1 MTVSDSN
8 AINDT
13 SCPSVVIEP
22 LTADRFADYGEV
34 LGLPMKLTQEPNAFS
49 FEASDFWHSADFDP
63 GNGGQT
69 EVLWVNYRDTS
80 LTVSSLEA
88 HWLTEQAIAPLSG
101 GALVHVVCTG
111 LSDTRQPDM
120 SQLRAFRVAPGQG
133 IKMFPGCWHTSF
145 VADADQVTC
154 LMLTRRSTT
163 RDLVRHLRGDDEA
176 AESTICQVASVS
188 LANG

>member
-1 MTVSDSN
+1 MNASDN
-8 AINDT
+8 NTINNT
-13 SCPSVVIEP
+13 SCPSVAIEP

-34 LGLPMKLTQEPNAFS
+34 LGLPMEHTQKPNAYS
-49 FEASDFWHSADFDP
+49 FPTSDFWHSSDFDP
-63 GNGGQT
+63 GSGGQT

-80 LTVSSLEA
+80 LTVRSLEA

-111 LSDTRQPDM
+111 LPDTRQPDM
-120 SQLRAFRVAPGQG
+120 SGLRAFRVAPGQG
-133 IKMFPGCWHTSF
+133 IKMAPGCWHTSF

-163 RDLVRHLRGDDEA
+163 LDLVRHLRGDEEA
-176 AESTICQVASVS
+176 AESSICQVASVP
-188 LANG
+188 LAN